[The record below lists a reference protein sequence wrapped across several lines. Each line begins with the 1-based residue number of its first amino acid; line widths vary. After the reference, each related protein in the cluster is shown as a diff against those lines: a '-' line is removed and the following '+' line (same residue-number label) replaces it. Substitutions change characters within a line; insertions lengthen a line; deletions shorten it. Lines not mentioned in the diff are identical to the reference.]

1 MKKYRRTLATLALLM
16 ILNGCAANAQTI
28 KTEPPTMA
36 ATESAVRPPAEE
48 SGPPPT
54 EETNP
59 VRESVEETE
68 EASVTGPAEPKATE
82 PKKPE
87 HQPETT
93 EPPATQPPKKDPPA
107 TDPPTTDPP
116 TTDPPTTDPPAT
128 DPPTTDPPA
137 TDPPATDPPATD
149 PPATDP
155 PATDPPAT
163 EPEGTVPPTTAPAE
177 TAPAETEPEQTEPP
191 ATEAPEETKP
201 TEPEVM
207 EVTYEFKRQV
217 AAYAAQY
224 LNQYR
229 GSPCTVLSGMSQVA
243 QYRANQLTWNF
254 SHSTSDK
261 RAALAYYEYGRYIDA
276 TEFGDDASNSYWEAD
291 SAEAIC
297 GGFYGTD
304 PEAMGKHIADLI
316 RNSSGHWSYIGS
328 SEYSYMGIGVEYR
341 EGSTYGWYA
350 CVMVGTVNYG

>member
-16 ILNGCAANAQTI
+16 LLNGCAANAQTI
-28 KTEPPTMA
+28 ETEPPTMA
-36 ATESAVRPPAEE
+36 ATDSAVRPPVEE

-68 EASVTGPAEPKATE
+68 EASVTEPAEPKATE

-93 EPPATQPPKKDPPA
+93 EPPASQPPKKDPPA
-107 TDPPTTDPP
+107 TDPP
-116 TTDPPTTDPPAT
+116 AT
-128 DPPTTDPPA
+128 E
-137 TDPPATDPPATD
+137 PPATD

-177 TAPAETEPEQTEPP
+177 TVPVETEPEQTEPP
-191 ATEAPEETKP
+191 TTEATEETEP

-243 QYRANQLTWNF
+243 QYRASQLSWNF
-254 SHSTSDK
+254 AHSTADK

>member
-1 MKKYRRTLATLALLM
+1 MLMMLTL
-16 ILNGCAANAQTI
+16 LNGCASHVQPI
-28 KTEPPTMA
+28 ETEPPAVA
-36 ATESAVRPPAEE
+36 ATVPAERPPAEE

-54 EETNP
+54 EETIP

-68 EASVTGPAEPKATE
+68 EASVTESTAPKVTE
-82 PKKPE
+82 PKKTEPKPE
-87 HQPETT
+87 RNDTPANQPAEETEPPATTPPETEPPTT
-93 EPPATQPPKKDPPA
+93 EPPATESEETLPPETVPKE
-107 TDPPTTDPP
+107 TE
-116 TTDPPTTDPPAT
+116 
-128 DPPTTDPPA
+128 
-137 TDPPATDPPATD
+137 
-149 PPATDP
+149 
-155 PATDPPAT
+155 PPAT
-163 EPEGTVPPTTAPAE
+163 EPPAE
-177 TAPAETEPEQTEPP
+177 EPDQTEPP
-191 ATEAPEETKP
+191 ATEAPEETKS

-243 QYRANQLTWNF
+243 QYRASQLTWNF

-297 GGFYGTD
+297 AGFYGTD
-304 PEAMGKHIADLI
+304 PEAMGKHIANLI

-350 CVMVGTVNYG
+350 CVMVGSVNYG

>member
-16 ILNGCAANAQTI
+16 LLNGCAANAQTI
-28 KTEPPTMA
+28 ETEPPTMA

-68 EASVTGPAEPKATE
+68 EASVTEPAEPKATE

-93 EPPATQPPKKDPPA
+93 EPPASQPPKK
-107 TDPPTTDPP
+107 
-116 TTDPPTTDPPAT
+116 
-128 DPPTTDPPA
+128 DPPA

-201 TEPEVM
+201 TEPEVT
-207 EVTYEFKRQV
+207 EYSYAFKREV
-217 AAYAAQY
+217 ASYAAMY

-229 GSPCTVLSGMSQVA
+229 GASCTVLPGMSQVA
-243 QYRANQLTWNF
+243 QYRASQLTWNF
-254 SHSTSDK
+254 AHSTADK
-261 RAALAYYEYGRYIDA
+261 RAALAYYEYGRGIDA
-276 TEFGDDASNSYWEAD
+276 TLAGLDESDSYYESD
-291 SAEAIC
+291 TSEAIC
-297 GGFYGTD
+297 RYFHGDTA
-304 PEAMGKHIADLI
+304 EELGKAIADLI
-316 RNSSGHWSYIGS
+316 RNSSSHWCYVGDTS
-328 SEYSYMGIGVEYR
+328 YSYMGVGVEYR
-341 EGSTYGWYA
+341 DGWYA

>member
-1 MKKYRRTLATLALLM
+1 MLMMLTL
-16 ILNGCAANAQTI
+16 LNGCASHVQPI
-28 KTEPPTMA
+28 ETEPSAAA
-36 ATESAVRPPAEE
+36 ATTPAERPPAEE

-54 EETNP
+54 EETIP

-68 EASVTGPAEPKATE
+68 EASVTEPTAPKVTE
-82 PKKPE
+82 PKKTEPKPE
-87 HQPETT
+87 RNDTPANQPAEETEPPATTPPETEPPTT
-93 EPPATQPPKKDPPA
+93 EPPATESEETLPPETVPEE
-107 TDPPTTDPP
+107 TE
-116 TTDPPTTDPPAT
+116 
-128 DPPTTDPPA
+128 
-137 TDPPATDPPATD
+137 
-149 PPATDP
+149 
-155 PATDPPAT
+155 PPAT
-163 EPEGTVPPTTAPAE
+163 EPPAE
-177 TAPAETEPEQTEPP
+177 KPDQTEPP

-201 TEPEVM
+201 TEPGVM

-243 QYRANQLTWNF
+243 QYRASQLTWNF
-254 SHSTSDK
+254 AHSTADK